1 MINEICVLCNLPGHD
16 QRLEKLKFR
25 PGVYRGYEFITD
37 LQSSHDAYCD
47 CDTRIEKVYKV
58 ERDFPTQWDDAPQE
72 QTSPIGQ
79 YDSMLEHFPRDPFKI
94 MVNLVCDTAPPLSP
108 LLSDSASSTSS
119 KRSRASLS
127 DESNAGGGNERKRAK
142 TRSISP
148 FSTISGSGPRK
159 HSMDLST
166 GHLKLPST
174 GFDFPRS
181 LKDPSTAF
189 VDKTQYILELPAR
202 YKRLLLRPPRFG
214 KTALLSTLA
223 HYYDIQAVGTFHD
236 DFGALAVVTKAPAS
250 TPPPDRHLC
259 LLFSLSRVLPSSSR
273 EEFVRNLKEGLGLIL
288 ERFVYKYAEELQIPD
303 PFDYLPNAPDTELVK
318 NIIDLAR
325 THKRTLFV
333 GVDDYDAPIRNS
345 LFPDPDLPSST
356 RRGFASQAELEALM
370 DTYVWDPLC
379 ATSASDVVH
388 KLFFTGTFPLKTLV
402 LRDFEG
408 VAPELPLCGFS
419 EQEARDFSELVMDA
433 PCDVAELRRSCGQYV
448 FPHPGG
454 AIQPVFHPQ
463 QLISHIS
470 QIVSE
475 ISNTWSPAFEFLAFI
490 FKELPEE
497 SDVVGAVTTTG
508 LIDLVATGAI
518 SIDASMNPSVQLD
531 EGTVTWTTL
540 YYLGAVTYDS
550 HLTCTLR
557 LGRSEILSLIHSRI
571 DEIFDASYNL
581 RERLYRV
588 WRRGESQALVELL
601 TEVLCSLTARFFGQ
615 VNEPDL
621 RGVFELVMGNE
632 ISSERECIMGPLE
645 LFSTTGVS
653 RVKMRNPTDLKK
665 VCHWDLRTLT
675 LRGLWRAKNLNDDK
689 PTPEALGTLHEE
701 LMKDKEEQLLER
713 PYAVWSPSLGAMETV
728 LVRSF
733 LETEPDTP
741 LLFLA
746 VGGARVLMRP

>member
-1 MINEICVLCNLPGHD
+1 MSDEICVLCNLPGHD
-16 QRLEKLKFR
+16 QRLENIKFR

-37 LQSSHDAYCD
+37 LQSSHDAYCN

-58 ERDFPTQWDDAPQE
+58 ERDFPSQWDEEPE
-72 QTSPIGQ
+72 EETSPIGQ
-79 YDSMLEHFPRDPFKI
+79 DDSMLEHFPRDPFKI
-94 MVNLVCDTAPPLSP
+94 MINIVCDTAPPLSP
-108 LLSDSASSTSS
+108 ILSDSASSTSS

-127 DESNAGGGNERKRAK
+127 DESSGGSGNERKRAK

-148 FSTISGSGPRK
+148 FSAISSSRK
-159 HSMDLST
+159 QSLDLST
-166 GHLKLPST
+166 CHLKIPST
-174 GFDFPRS
+174 GFEFPDS

-189 VDKTQYILELPAR
+189 VDKTQYILELPAKF
-202 YKRLLLRPPRFG
+202 KRLLLRPPRFG

-223 HYYDIQAVGTFHD
+223 HYYDIHTAETFSD
-236 DFGALAVVTKAPAS
+236 DFGALAVVTKAPTN
-250 TPPPDRHLC
+250 TPRPDRHLC
-259 LLFSLSRVLPSSSR
+259 LLFDFSQVLRSASR
-273 EEFVRNLKEGLGLIL
+273 EQFVRNLKEGLGLML
-288 ERFVYKYAEELQIPD
+288 ESFLYEYAKELQISD
-303 PFDYLPNAPDTELVK
+303 PFDYLQHDSDDLVK

-345 LFPDPDLPSST
+345 LFPDPST
-356 RRGFASQAELEALM
+356 RRSFASQAELEALL
-370 DTYVWDPLC
+370 DLYVWDPLC
-379 ATSASDVVH
+379 AASASDVVH
-388 KLFFTGTFPLKTLV
+388 KLFFAGTFPLRTLV

-408 VAPELPLCGFS
+408 VAPELSPCGFS
-419 EQEARDFSELVMDA
+419 EREGREFSKMVMDA
-433 PCDVAELRRSCGQYV
+433 PFDVAELRRSCGQYI

-463 QLISHIS
+463 QLIFHIS
-470 QIVSE
+470 QA
-475 ISNTWSPAFEFLAFI
+475 ISQFSSPWCPAFEFLASVFTN
-490 FKELPEE
+490 LPEE
-497 SDVVGAVTTTG
+497 SDVTGAVTTTG

-518 SIDASMNPSVQLD
+518 SIDAPMNPSVQLD
-531 EGTVTWTTL
+531 EATVTWSSL

-550 HLTCTLR
+550 HLPCTLR
-557 LGRSEILSLIHSRI
+557 LGRSEILSSIHSRI
-571 DEIFDASYNL
+571 DEIFDALYDL

-601 TEVLCSLTARFFGQ
+601 TEVLRNLTARSFDKAH
-615 VNEPDL
+615 EPDL
-621 RGVFELVMGNE
+621 RGVLELVMGNT

-665 VCHWDLRTLT
+665 VCYWELRTLT

-701 LMKDKEEQLLER
+701 LMKDEEEQLLER
-713 PYAVWSPSLGAMETV
+713 RYAVWSPSLGAMETV

-741 LLFLA
+741 LFLA